1 MTREFKV
8 PIAAP
13 SIIKEGG
20 TSTQYLMADGS
31 VVTFSAQGIQ
41 GTQGADGAQGAQG
54 IQGIQGTQGTQGT
67 TGLQGVQGVFN
78 VNSIQPTPPYNGQVW
93 VNTNDGRTYV
103 YDDTEWFEAYGN
115 YQGLQGLTGIQGPIG
130 TSIAATYDTDQ
141 GVISG
146 QVFS

>member
-41 GTQGADGAQGAQG
+41 GTQGADGAQGT
-54 IQGIQGTQGTQGT
+54 QGTQGTQGI
-67 TGLQGVQGVFN
+67 QGVQGIQGILGTQGVFN
-78 VNSIQPTPPYNGQVW
+78 VSATQPTPPYSGQVW

-115 YQGLQGLTGIQGPIG
+115 YQGLQGLTGIQGVIG
-130 TSIAATYDTDQ
+130 QSIEATYDTDQ